1 MAATASPSRSPL
13 RSDGFDVLYFGA
25 VDWSHTWQRPQQI
38 ASGLAAQ
45 GRVVYVDPIGLR
57 RLRLSDAP
65 RLVRRLRGNG
75 GLPAAIPEGVSL
87 IPSHAAT
94 LAAGL
99 RAPSEWTARLVAS
112 AVRRAL
118 AEARVEHPVI
128 WAGTP
133 SPAVVA
139 ALDGLPSRLLVYDC
153 LDAVTAFRPGQPEVE
168 AAEAALARRA
178 DVVLA
183 TSPALEAR
191 MRRWNPRTILVPNAA
206 DYDHFS
212 QPVAAAEL
220 PAELRA
226 LPRPV
231 IGYVGEVAAWFDTG
245 LVRRLAL
252 RHPEWSIVL
261 VGPVT
266 AEARHAL
273 PDANIHL
280 LGRRPYS
287 ELPRYLAG
295 FDCCLIPFRA
305 SPLTAAVSPVKLY
318 EYLAAGRPVVS
329 TPLPSV
335 LPFGREVLIGADRRF
350 LEAVDE
356 AVAGRHDAVAAEA
369 RRRCARAHTWD
380 HRVACILEAL
390 QAAEALD
397 PGAEGAEPARAA
409 R

>member
-1 MAATASPSRSPL
+1 MP
-13 RSDGFDVLYFGA
+13 SDGFDVLFFGA
-25 VDWSHTWQRPQQI
+25 VDWSHTWQRPQQL
-38 ASGLAAQ
+38 ASRLAAQ

-57 RLRLSDAP
+57 TVRLSDAS
-65 RLVRRLRGNG
+65 RLMRRLRAPEAEPVTRPA
-75 GLPAAIPEGVSL
+75 GLSVLSG
-87 IPSHAAT
+87 HAAT
-94 LAAGL
+94 LASGL
-99 RAPSEWTARLVAS
+99 GAPPEWTARLMVA

-118 AEARVEHPVI
+118 SESGIEKPVI

-133 SPAVVA
+133 SPAVVT
-139 ALDGLPSRLLVYDC
+139 ALDHLPSRLLVYDC
-153 LDAVTAFRPGQPEVE
+153 LDAVAAFRPDSSEVE
-168 AAEAALARRA
+168 MAEAALARRA
-178 DVVLA
+178 GVVLA
-183 TSPALEAR
+183 TSAVLEAR
-191 MRRWNPRTILVPNAA
+191 MRRWNAHPLLVPNAA
-206 DYDHFS
+206 DYEHFS
-212 QPVAAAEL
+212 RPVAADET
-220 PAELRA
+220 PAEIRA

-231 IGYVGEVAAWFDTG
+231 VGYVGEVAAWFDTG

-252 RHPEWSIVL
+252 RHPDWSIVL
-261 VGPVT
+261 VGPAT

-329 TPLPSV
+329 TPIPSV
-335 LPFGREVLIGADRRF
+335 LPFAREVLVGADRRF

-356 AVAGRHDAVAAEA
+356 AVAGRDDVAAAEA
-369 RRRCARAHTWD
+369 RRRRARANTWED
-380 HRVACILEAL
+380 RVASILDAL
-390 QAAEALD
+390 RDAEA
-397 PGAEGAEPARAA
+397 ARASGAEPLRAA

>member
-1 MAATASPSRSPL
+1 MP
-13 RSDGFDVLYFGA
+13 SDGFDVVFFGA

-38 ASGLAAQ
+38 ASRLAAQ

-57 RLRLSDAP
+57 PLRLSDAP
-65 RLVRRLRGNG
+65 RLVRRLRAADAPPMP
-75 GLPAAIPEGVSL
+75 LPAGVSVV
-87 IPSHAAT
+87 SDHAAT
-94 LAAGL
+94 LASGL
-99 RAPSEWTARLVAS
+99 RAPAAWTARLIAS
-112 AVRRAL
+112 RVRRAL
-118 AEARVEHPVI
+118 EAGRIERPVI

-139 ALDGLPSRLLVYDC
+139 ALDLLPSRLLVYDC
-153 LDAVTAFRPGQPEVE
+153 LDAVAAFRPGSSAVE
-168 AAEAALARRA
+168 SAEAALAERA

-191 MRRWNPRTILVPNAA
+191 MRRHNARTVLVPNAA

-212 QPVAAAEL
+212 RRVASREI
-220 PAELRA
+220 PADLRG

-231 IGYVGEVAAWFDTG
+231 IGYVGEVAAWFDTD
-245 LVRRLAL
+245 LVLRLAR
-252 RHPEWSIVL
+252 RHPAWSIVL
-261 VGPVT
+261 VGPAT

-273 PDANIHL
+273 AGTNVHL
-280 LGRRPYS
+280 LGRRPYP

-318 EYLAAGRPVVS
+318 EYLAAGKPIVS

-335 LPFGREVLIGADRRF
+335 LPFAREVLVAADERF
-350 LEAVDE
+350 LEAVEE
-356 AVAGRHDAVAAEA
+356 AVANRHDAVAAEA

-380 HRVACILEAL
+380 HRVARILEAL
-390 QAAEALD
+390 EEAEETGT
-397 PGAEGAEPARAA
+397 GAEGAEPERAA

>member
-1 MAATASPSRSPL
+1 M
-13 RSDGFDVLYFGA
+13 RSDRLDVLYFGA
-25 VDWSHTWQRPQQI
+25 VDWSYTWQRPQQI
-38 ASGLAAQ
+38 ASRLAAH

-57 RLRLSDAP
+57 RARLSDAS
-65 RLVRRLRGNG
+65 RLVRRLRARDA
-75 GLPAAIPEGVSL
+75 GLSAPPAGLSVISG
-87 IPSHAAT
+87 HAAT
-94 LAAGL
+94 LASGL
-99 RAPSEWTARLVAS
+99 CAPSEWTARLMVA

-118 AEARVEHPVI
+118 AEARIESPVI

-139 ALDGLPSRLLVYDC
+139 ALDLLPCRLLVYDC

-183 TSPALEAR
+183 TSPELEAR
-191 MRRWNPRTILVPNAA
+191 LRRGNARPVLVPNAA
-206 DYDHFS
+206 DYEHFS
-212 QPVAAAEL
+212 RPVPADQI
-220 PAELRA
+220 PAEIRA
-226 LPRPV
+226 LPRP
-231 IGYVGEVAAWFDTG
+231 IAGYVGEIGAWFDTG

-252 RHPEWSIVL
+252 RHPDWSIVL
-261 VGPVT
+261 VGP
-266 AEARHAL
+266 ASSEARRAL
-273 PDANIHL
+273 PDPNIHF

-287 ELPRYLAG
+287 ELPLYLAG

-305 SPLTAAVSPVKLY
+305 TPLTAAVSPVKLY

-335 LPFGREVLIGADRRF
+335 LPFAREVFVGADRRF

-356 AVAGRHDAVAAEA
+356 AVASRHDEPAAES
-369 RRRCARAHTWD
+369 RRRRARAHTWD
-380 HRVACILEAL
+380 DRLDAILAAL
-390 QAAEALD
+390 RDAEAK
-397 PGAEGAEPARAA
+397 AEAAAPRVLAA

>member
-1 MAATASPSRSPL
+1 MRSE
-13 RSDGFDVLYFGA
+13 GFDLVYFGA

-38 ASGLAAQ
+38 ASRLAAQ
-45 GRVVYVDPIGLR
+45 GRLVYVDPIGLR
-57 RLRLSDAP
+57 RVRLSDAP
-65 RLVRRLRGNG
+65 RLVRRLRGSAG
-75 GLPAAIPEGVSL
+75 QPAAIPDGVSL

-94 LAAGL
+94 LASGL
-99 RAPSEWTARLVAS
+99 RAPSDWTARLVVS

-118 AEARVEHPVI
+118 AAARIESPVI

-133 SPAVVA
+133 SPGVVA
-139 ALDGLPSRLLVYDC
+139 ALDRLPSRLLVYDC
-153 LDAVTAFRPGQPEVE
+153 LDAVTAYRPGQPDVE

-183 TSPALEAR
+183 TSRELETR
-191 MRRWNPRTILVPNAA
+191 MRRWSTRTVLVPNAA

-212 QPVAAAEL
+212 RPVAAADL
-220 PAELRA
+220 PAELRG

-231 IGYVGEVAAWFDTG
+231 IGYVGEVAGWFDTG

-252 RHPEWSIVL
+252 RHPDWSIVL

-266 AEARHAL
+266 AEARYAL
-273 PDANIHL
+273 SDANIHL

-318 EYLAAGRPVVS
+318 EYLAAGKPVVS

-335 LPFGREVLIGADRRF
+335 LPFGREVLVGADRRF

-356 AVAGRHDAVAAEA
+356 AVAGRHDLVAAEA

-380 HRVACILEAL
+380 HRLALILDALRSAEEAR
-390 QAAEALD
+390 QGPPE
-397 PGAEGAEPARAA
+397 AEPARAA

>member
-1 MAATASPSRSPL
+1 M
-13 RSDGFDVLYFGA
+13 RSDGFDVVYFGA

-38 ASGLAAQ
+38 ASRLAAQ

-57 RLRLSDAP
+57 RVRLSDAP
-65 RLVRRLRGNG
+65 RLVRRLRGTG
-75 GLPAAIPEGVSL
+75 SPSGAMPAGVSL
-87 IPSHAAT
+87 ISGHAAT
-94 LAAGL
+94 LASGL
-99 RAPSEWTARLVAS
+99 RAPSEWTARLMTS

-118 AEARVEHPVI
+118 QEARIERPVI

-139 ALDGLPSRLLVYDC
+139 ALDRLPSRLVVYDC
-153 LDAVTAFRPGQPEVE
+153 LDSVTAFRPGQPEVE

-183 TSPALEAR
+183 TSRELEAR
-191 MRRWNPRTILVPNAA
+191 MRRWSTRTVLVPNAA

-212 QPVAAAEL
+212 RPVAAGDI
-220 PAELRA
+220 PAELSA

-252 RHPEWSIVL
+252 RHPNWSIVL
-261 VGPVT
+261 IGPVT
-266 AEARHAL
+266 AEARSAL
-273 PDANIHL
+273 PDANIHV

-305 SPLTAAVSPVKLY
+305 TPLTAAVSPVKLY
-318 EYLAAGRPVVS
+318 EYLAAGKPVVS

-335 LPFGREVLIGADRRF
+335 LAFGREVLVGADRRF

-369 RRRCARAHTWD
+369 RRCCARAHTWD
-380 HRVACILEAL
+380 HRLARVLEAL
-390 QAAEALD
+390 QAAEEERA
-397 PGAEGAEPARAA
+397 GRVEIAQAA